1 MADTWGDM
9 LPITDMPPEL
19 AWIDLETTGL
29 DPNKDVTLE
38 LGIVLTDA
46 VGRICRDGVASWLV
60 YDLSETHG
68 LDKDWGQAC
77 YDMSDYVRDM
87 HVNSGLNADLGTL
100 LRSSG
105 NIDCASP
112 AAVAAE
118 AFVWLRAATE
128 RDPGEMPMSG
138 SSVHFDRSFVKVD
151 MPELDSFFH
160 YRNGVDVS
168 SLRELAKVHAP
179 NIVAGQPTAS
189 KEHRTV
195 PDLLDSIKLYRHL
208 LKSKFIKTHYEV
220 G

>member
-1 MADTWGDM
+1 
-9 LPITDMPPEL
+9 MPPEL

-60 YDLSETHG
+60 YDLSKPWTA
-68 LDKDWGQAC
+68 LKDWGKAC
-77 YDMSDYVRDM
+77 HEMSDYVRDM
-87 HVNSGLNADLGTL
+87 HVNSGLNLDIGTM
-100 LRSSG
+100 LRSPGS
-105 NIDCASP
+105 IECASP
-112 AAVAAE
+112 SSVAYE
-118 AFVWLRAATE
+118 AFAWLRAATE
-128 RDPGEMPMSG
+128 RTPGEMPMSG
-138 SSVHFDRSFVKVD
+138 SSVHFDRSFIKVD

-168 SLRELAKVHAP
+168 SLRELAKLHAP
-179 NIVAGQPTAS
+179 GIVASQPTAS

-208 LKSKFIKTHYEV
+208 LESKFIKTHFEV
-220 G
+220 N